1 MPGEGK
7 QILVIDDDEVVRQS
21 IVAYLEDSGFAVKEA
36 ADGKTGIEILKSS
49 SPSIVITDLRM
60 PDVDGLQVLKTVR
73 NWKPELPVIV
83 VSGMGVVRD
92 VVDALRLGA
101 VDYLIKPLVDM
112 EVLVHSINRILEREG
127 LKEQNIGYRSEL
139 EKANRELRE
148 AVRVLERDQKA
159 GRRVQTKFLPPRN
172 VSFGG
177 YRLDFDLIP
186 SLYLSGD
193 LVDYGF
199 IANRYLAFY
208 LADVSGHGAAPAF
221 VTIWLKQLVIRYFRE
236 EGFFRDPTSH
246 DTDVSRLLKAIN
258 NEVLDSDLECHL
270 TCFVGV
276 IDTYTNKMQY
286 AVGGHLP
293 FPILIED
300 NEPIYLQGKGKPLGI
315 FRDAEWDTFSVRL
328 SEDFSLVVFSD
339 GVLEILPESELLD
352 KEIALLEKVKGKNKE
367 LKDICSDLGVNGVDP
382 VPDDIAILKIRAEKV

>member
-1 MPGEGK
+1 MPEEDK
-7 QILVIDDDEVVRQS
+7 QILVIDDDDVVRQS
-21 IVAYLEDSGFAVKEA
+21 IVAYLEDSGFSVKEA
-36 ADGKTGIEILKSS
+36 PDGRTGIDLLKSS

-60 PDVDGLQVLKTVR
+60 PDVDGLQVLKTIR

-101 VDYLIKPLVDM
+101 VDYLVKPLVDM
-112 EVLVHSINRILEREG
+112 EVLVHAINRILEREG
-127 LKEQNIGYRSEL
+127 LREQNVGYRSEL

-177 YRLDFDLIP
+177 YKLDFDLIP

-199 IANRYLAFY
+199 IADRYLAFY

-221 VTIWLKQLVIRYFRE
+221 VTIWLKQLVRSYFRNE
-236 EGFFRDPTSH
+236 SFFQDPTAH
-246 DTDVSRLLKAIN
+246 DTDVSRILSSIN
-258 NEVLDSDLECHL
+258 KEVLNSDLECHL

-276 IDTYTNKMQY
+276 IDSHTNKMQY

-293 FPILIED
+293 FPILID
-300 NEPIYLQGKGKPLGI
+300 KGEPQYLIGKGKPLGI
-315 FRDAEWDTFSVRL
+315 FQDAKWETYSVKL
-328 SEDFSLVVFSD
+328 TEGFSLVVFSD
-339 GVLEILPESELLD
+339 GVLEILPESELMD
-352 KEIALLEKVKGKNKE
+352 KEIALLDKVKGKDKA
-367 LKDICSDLGVNGVDP
+367 LKDISRDLGINGVDP
-382 VPDDIAILKIRAEKV
+382 VPDDIAILKIQAEKY